1 MEDPKVY
8 SLIGI
13 GIGPFNLG
21 LAALL
26 EPVDDVSSLF
36 FDQKEQFNWHPGLLI
51 DHVTL
56 QTPFLC
62 DCVSMADPTSKFS
75 FLNFLKKTDRLY
87 KFFIRE
93 NFFVLRK
100 EYNLY
105 CQWVIKQL
113 KNCRFSSSV
122 REIYYKEG
130 LYELHVFHKEENQTK
145 IYYCKKL
152 VLGTGT
158 VPVLPEFIDL
168 KEMKNVSHTSSYL
181 FRKEEIL
188 QQDTVTVIGSGQS
201 AAEVFFD
208 LLQNRPKNL
217 KLNWYSRPDRFFAM
231 EYSKLI
237 LEHTSPDYI
246 DYFHQMSS
254 SDRKVMLDRQ
264 KSQFKGVNFEL
275 LNQIYDYLYALSVDN
290 EDIGVK
296 IRPNI
301 QLDDITAGIHNNY
314 ELHLEQIEQHK
325 KFTDHANYVILGTG
339 YHYQEPQ
346 FLKDI
351 QHRISRTST
360 GSYDVK
366 RNYSIDNNSSEIF
379 VQNAEIHTHSFIS
392 SDLGMGAYRNSYIIN
407 EVANREVYK
416 LEKRIAFQDFDL
428 SGIVAEKA
436 EEISI

>member
-122 REIYYKEG
+122 REIYYKDG

-158 VPVLPEFIDL
+158 VPLLPEFVDL

-264 KSQFKGVNFEL
+264 KSQFKGVDFEL
-275 LNQIYDYLYALSVDN
+275 LNQIYDYMYALSVDN

-325 KFTDHANYVILGTG
+325 KFTDHADYVILGTG

-366 RNYSIDNNSSEIF
+366 RNYSIDNNGSEIF

>member
-1 MEDPKVY
+1 MENHKTY
-8 SLIGI
+8 SVIGI

-26 EPVDDVSSLF
+26 EPVEDVSALF
-36 FDQKEQFNWHPGLLI
+36 FDQKEQFNWHPGLLF

-62 DCVSMADPTSKFS
+62 DCVSMADPTSQYS

-105 CQWVIKQL
+105 CQWVIRQL
-113 KNCRFSSSV
+113 KNCHFSSSV
-122 REIYYKEG
+122 KSIYYKDG
-130 LYELHVFHKEENQTK
+130 LYEVHVFHKEEDSTK
-145 IYYCKKL
+145 IYYCEKL

-158 VPVLPEFIDL
+158 VPVVPEFVDL
-168 KEMKNVSHTSSYL
+168 KEMKKVCHTSSYL
-181 FRKEEIL
+181 FRKEEIVKE
-188 QQDTVTVIGSGQS
+188 DTVTVIGSGQS

-231 EYSKLI
+231 EYSKLT

-246 DYFHQMSS
+246 DYFHEMTPSV
-254 SDRKVMLDRQ
+254 RNVMLGRQ
-264 KSQFKGVNFEL
+264 KSQFKGVNYEL
-275 LNQIYDYLYALSVDN
+275 INQIYDHLYAISVDN
-290 EDIGVK
+290 DDIGVK

-301 QLDDITAGIHNNY
+301 LLDDISTGIHGNY

-325 KFTDHANYVILGTG
+325 KFTDHSDYVILGTG
-339 YHYQEPQ
+339 YQYQEPS
-346 FLKDI
+346 FLENI

-360 GSYDVK
+360 GDYDVK
-366 RNYSIDNNSSEIF
+366 RNYSIDNNAGEIF
-379 VQNAEIHTHSFIS
+379 VQNAEIHTHSLIS
-392 SDLGMGAYRNSYIIN
+392 TDLGMGAYRNSYIIN
-407 EVANREVYK
+407 EIAKREVYK
-416 LEKRIAFQDFDL
+416 LEKKIAFQDFDL
-428 SGIVAEKA
+428 SGIVTERV
-436 EEISI
+436 EEIII

>member
-1 MEDPKVY
+1 MEDRKIY

-122 REIYYKEG
+122 KEIYYKDG
-130 LYELHVFHKEENQTK
+130 LYELHVFHKEEDQTK
-145 IYYCKKL
+145 IYYCEKL

-158 VPVLPEFIDL
+158 IPVLPEFVDL

-188 QQDTVTVIGSGQS
+188 EQDTVTVIGSGQS

-231 EYSKLI
+231 EYSKLV

-246 DYFHQMSS
+246 DYFHQMPSS
-254 SDRKVMLDRQ
+254 TRSVMLDRQ
-264 KSQFKGVNFEL
+264 KSQFKGVNFDL
-275 LNQIYDYLYALSVDN
+275 LNQIYDHLYTLSVDN
-290 EDIGVK
+290 DDIGVK

-301 QLDDITAGIHNNY
+301 QLDDITPGIHHNY
-314 ELHLEQIEQHK
+314 ELHLEQIEQQK
-325 KFTDHANYVILGTG
+325 KFTDQADYVILGTG

-351 QHRISRTST
+351 QHRIKRTST

-366 RNYSIDNNSSEIF
+366 RNYSIDHNGSEIF
-379 VQNAEIHTHSFIS
+379 VQNAEIHTHSYIS

-407 EVANREVYK
+407 EIAKREVYK

>member
-1 MEDPKVY
+1 MEDRKVY

-113 KNCRFSSSV
+113 KNCCFSSSV
-122 REIYYKEG
+122 KEIQYKDG

-145 IYYCKKL
+145 VYYCEKL

-158 VPVLPEFIDL
+158 VPVLPEFVDL
-168 KEMKNVSHTSSYL
+168 KEMKKVSHTSSYL

-188 QQDTVTVIGSGQS
+188 EQDTVTVIGSGQS

-231 EYSKLI
+231 EYSKLV

-246 DYFHQMSS
+246 DYFHQMQSS
-254 SDRKVMLDRQ
+254 TRKAMLDRQ
-264 KSQFKGVNFEL
+264 KSQFKGVNFDL
-275 LNQIYDYLYALSVDN
+275 LNEIYDHLYALSIDN
-290 EDIGVK
+290 DDIGVK

-325 KFTDHANYVILGTG
+325 KFTDHADYVILGTG
-339 YHYQEPQ
+339 YHYQEPP
-346 FLKDI
+346 FLKNI

-366 RNYSIDNNSSEIF
+366 RNYSIDHNGSEIF
-379 VQNAEIHTHSFIS
+379 VQNAEIHTHSYIS

-407 EVANREVYK
+407 EVAKREVYK

-428 SGIVAEKA
+428 SHIAADKT

>member
-1 MEDPKVY
+1 MEDRKVY

-36 FDQKEQFNWHPGLLI
+36 FDQREQFNWHPGLLF

-113 KNCRFSSSV
+113 QNCRFSSSV
-122 REIYYKEG
+122 REIYYRDG
-130 LYELHVFHKEENQTK
+130 LYELHVFHKDQDQTK
-145 IYYCKKL
+145 IYYAEKL

-158 VPVLPEFIDL
+158 VPILPDFVDL
-168 KEMKNVSHTSSYL
+168 NEMEKVCHTSSYL

-188 QQDTVTVIGSGQS
+188 EQDTVTVIGSGQS

-246 DYFHQMSS
+246 DYFHQMSA

-264 KSQFKGVNFEL
+264 KSQFKGVNFDL
-275 LNQIYDYLYALSVDN
+275 LNEIYDYMYALSVDN
-290 EDIGVK
+290 DDIGVK

-301 QLDDITAGIHNNY
+301 QLDGITTGIHNNY
-314 ELHLEQIEQHK
+314 ELHLEQVEQHK
-325 KFTDHANYVILGTG
+325 KFTDKADYVILGTG

-366 RNYSIDNNSSEIF
+366 RNYTIDNNGSEIF
-379 VQNAEIHTHSFIS
+379 VQNAEIHTHSYIS

-407 EVANREVYK
+407 EVAKREVYK

-428 SGIVAEKA
+428 SGIAAEKA
-436 EEISI
+436 VEISI

>member
-1 MEDPKVY
+1 MEDRKIY

-26 EPVDDVSSLF
+26 EAVEDVSSLF
-36 FDQKEQFNWHPGLLI
+36 FDQKEQFNWHPGLLF

-113 KNCRFSSSV
+113 QNCRFSSSV
-122 REIYYKEG
+122 KEIYYKDG
-130 LYELHVFHKEENQTK
+130 LYELHVFHKDENQTK
-145 IYYCKKL
+145 IYYCEKL

-158 VPVLPEFIDL
+158 VPILPDFIDL
-168 KEMKNVSHTSSYL
+168 EEMEKVCHTSSYL

-188 QQDTVTVIGSGQS
+188 KQDTVTVIGSGQS
-201 AAEVFFD
+201 AAEVFYD

-246 DYFHQMSS
+246 DYFHQMPSS
-254 SDRKVMLDRQ
+254 TRKLMLERQ
-264 KSQFKGVNFEL
+264 KSQFKGVNFDL
-275 LNQIYDYLYALSVDN
+275 LNEIYDHLYALSVDN
-290 EDIGVK
+290 DDIGVK

-301 QLDDITAGIHNNY
+301 QLDDITTGIHTTY

-325 KFTDHANYVILGTG
+325 KFTDPADYVILGTG

-351 QHRISRTST
+351 QHRISRTSS
-360 GSYDVK
+360 GSYAVK
-366 RNYSIDNNSSEIF
+366 RNYSIDHNGSEIF
-379 VQNAEIHTHSFIS
+379 VQNAEIHTHSYIS

-407 EVANREVYK
+407 EVAKREVYK

-428 SGIVAEKA
+428 SHIAAEKT